1 MNRKSVRP
9 WDAEDLQR
17 RLCHALDIAKRTVDR
32 LASDGYAD
40 PEEPSA
46 RIRAEKVISE
56 TALLLLAASTA
67 AAGHEV
73 RRRIHS
79 VATILQKHARSN
91 RMLLGICLEP
101 ALALDYA
108 AAHLCLSRL
117 GYPDANFDALL
128 REALEAQSSGGRER
142 VPHRALEQ
150 AWLMKGSSE
159 PSADRQHIWNGV
171 RESVLNR
178 PMDLLNGSR
187 DDLYAF
193 THSLMYVSDFNIS
206 PRRLPRNRSVI
217 RAEAEAALARCLD
230 EQDYDLA
237 GEILL
242 AWPLTSATSWSAVAA
257 FGFRVLASVD
267 DQAGFLPTASTR
279 IQRLAELE
287 GQDRESYLLAT
298 AYHTIYVMGLLCAT
312 ALQPGRTPPAYI
324 PTTAAMPGSAERILS
339 LLQPGDHAA
348 HWTEEF
354 TKLSSL
360 ERDALAPMLLDIGL
374 RRSVE
379 RRDFGA
385 VAGLLAAG
393 DALGLTD
400 RPQASQAAELLH
412 RLACFS
418 EMCRI
423 AQTA

>member
-32 LASDGYAD
+32 LAADGYAD

-67 AAGHEV
+67 AAGLEV

-79 VATILQKHARSN
+79 VATVLQKHARSK

-117 GYPDANFDALL
+117 GYPDANFDAVL
-128 REALEAQSSGGRER
+128 RQALEAQSSGGRER
-142 VPHRALEQ
+142 MPHRVLEQ
-150 AWLMKGSSE
+150 AWLMLGCSEHSS
-159 PSADRQHIWNGV
+159 DRQHMWSAA

-193 THSLMYVSDFNIS
+193 THSLIYVSDFNIS
-206 PRRLPRNRSVI
+206 PRRLPRHRSAI
-217 RAEAEAALARCLD
+217 RAEADAALARCLD

-237 GEILL
+237 GEVLL
-242 AWPLTSATSWSAVAA
+242 AWPLTGAKSWSAVAA

-267 DQAGFLPTASTR
+267 DQAGFLPTPSTR

-312 ALQPGRTPPAYI
+312 ALQPGRTPPAEI
-324 PTTAAMPGSAERILS
+324 PTAAAVPGSAERMLS
-339 LLQPGDHAA
+339 LLHSSDQAA

-354 TKLSSL
+354 KKLTSL

-379 RRDFGA
+379 RRDFAA
-385 VAGLLAAG
+385 VATLLSVADG
-393 DALGLTD
+393 LGLTN
-400 RPQASQAAELLH
+400 RPQASQAAELLY
-412 RLACFS
+412 RLAAFS
-418 EMCRI
+418 EMGRV